1 MKRELDFEEQKRK
14 RIKPWLV
21 IFLIFLGMIIGLT
34 SLVLFRVGSQREGE
48 VLQKTKV
55 EKSSKATFQVQLTKQ
70 QTNELI
76 NYYLNEYQ
84 KDSKVKYNFVLEN
97 QAMLQGTFPFLGH
110 DLNFYLYFE
119 PYVLQNGDVQLK
131 AKSISIG
138 TLSLPISE
146 LMKYVKSKFKL
157 PEWVEVNTKEEQ
169 IIMHLSKF
177 QLKGGMYI
185 GAEKID
191 LVGDEIRFNV
201 FLPVSQQQGK

>member
-1 MKRELDFEEQKRK
+1 MNRELEFGEKKKRGM
-14 RIKPWLV
+14 KPWLV
-21 IFLIFLGMIIGLT
+21 VVLIILGIIIGLI
-34 SLVLFRVGSQREGE
+34 SIVLFRIGSNREGE
-48 VLQKTKV
+48 ASKKTSV
-55 EKSSKATFQVQLTKQ
+55 EKRSEATFQVQLTKK

-84 KDSKVKYNFVLEN
+84 KDSKVKYNFIVEN

-119 PYVLQNGDVQLK
+119 PSVLKNGDVQLK

-146 LMKYVKSKFKL
+146 LMKFVKLKFKL
-157 PEWVEVNTKEEQ
+157 PEWVEVNSKEEQ
-169 IIMHLSKF
+169 IIMHLSEF

-185 GAEKID
+185 GADKID
-191 LVGDEIRFNV
+191 LVGDEILFNV
-201 FLPVSQQQGK
+201 FLPVSQQKVK

>member
-1 MKRELDFEEQKRK
+1 MNRELEFGEKKKRGM
-14 RIKPWLV
+14 KPWLV
-21 IFLIFLGMIIGLT
+21 VVLIILGIIIGLI
-34 SLVLFRVGSQREGE
+34 SIVLFRIGSNREGE
-48 VLQKTKV
+48 VSKKTSG
-55 EKSSKATFQVQLTKQ
+55 EKRSEATFQVQLTKQ

-84 KDSKVKYNFVLEN
+84 KDSKVKYNFVVEN

-119 PYVLQNGDVQLK
+119 PSVLSNGDVQLK

-157 PEWVEVNTKEEQ
+157 PEWVEVNTKDEQ
-169 IIMHLSKF
+169 ITLHLSKF

-185 GAEKID
+185 GADKID

-201 FLPVSQQQGK
+201 FLPVSQQKVK

>member
-1 MKRELDFEEQKRK
+1 MKRAAEYDENKRK
-14 RIKPWLV
+14 ALRPWLV
-21 IFLIFLGMIIGLT
+21 ILLIILGIIIGLI
-34 SLVLFRVGSQREGE
+34 SIVLFRIGSKREGE
-48 VLQKTKV
+48 STQIVAG
-55 EKSSKATFQVQLTKQ
+55 EKRTEATFQVQLTKK
-70 QTNELI
+70 QTNELM

-119 PYVLQNGDVQLK
+119 PSVLNNGDVQLK

-146 LMKYVKSKFKL
+146 LMGYVKSKFKL
-157 PEWVEVNTKEEQ
+157 PEWVEVNTKDEQ
-169 IIMHLSKF
+169 ITLHLSEF

-201 FLPVSQQQGK
+201 FLPVSQQK